1 MVIMEP
7 ERVSIPGNTRMSKA
21 CRTCQFI
28 TAVVHTSLDTEA
40 VVYLSLCVHHRCL
53 FAERTSSGQRRSR
66 CVCWHGLSWKVS
78 RSTDGPAVQEI
89 RVCFVHRPV
98 DDSLFSEVHYREK
111 TDMYGLCTRHARVSW
126 SAGLFELHDGFL
138 SLIHI

>member
-1 MVIMEP
+1 
-7 ERVSIPGNTRMSKA
+7 MSKA

-66 CVCWHGLSWKVS
+66 CVLTAYFMEGVAEHKRAGTSGDTCL
-78 RSTDGPAVQEI
+78 
-89 RVCFVHRPV
+89 HRAQ
-98 DDSLFSEVHYREK
+98 
-111 TDMYGLCTRHARVSW
+111 ARR
-126 SAGLFELHDGFL
+126 
-138 SLIHI
+138 